1 MQFAK
6 FFPSLL
12 ALCASRP
19 ARAAQEPAAAPAVFF
34 VGTSSG
40 PILSVS
46 LDKRTGAL
54 KQLSSTTDGGPKPIW
69 QELSPANS
77 SILYSSS
84 TEAEDPSV
92 GLLTSFAIGADGS
105 LKKLSA
111 ITCLHSP
118 MSLVLSP
125 DGRTAFAAHYY
136 TSAVSMFTTSPV
148 TGEMKLVWER
158 RYTLN
163 GPGKVPARQDA
174 PHPHQALFDP
184 TGRFVVVPD
193 LGADLLRIYSASGAE
208 LPSIAVPAGT
218 GPRHGAF
225 FPASTAHQAAK
236 KEALSPY
243 YYLVNELDNSLSVF
257 DVTYTNSAIVL
268 TPLQTVA
275 TVPAPSSSTGT
286 GTGTGTNPLP
296 PPTAAELVISPDGRF
311 IYVSNRGNDGVFPDN
326 GSGDGDNAISAFSRD
341 ADSGHIGLPRYIPSH
356 VQTVRHFALDPTA
369 AWLVVGGQDSGGVK
383 AFPRD
388 LRTGGVE
395 SSLGE
400 YQPAAANSLDVPGT
414 ICITFSRRQ
423 RSKEP

>member
-1 MQFAK
+1 MKFAK

-19 ARAAQEPAAAPAVFF
+19 ATAAQTPAAASAVFF

-54 KQLSSTTDGGPKPIW
+54 KQLSTTDGGPRPTW

-77 SILYSSS
+77 SILYSASS
-84 TEAEDPSV
+84 EAEDPSV

-111 ITCLHSP
+111 ITCLLDP
-118 MSLVLSP
+118 GSLAFSP
-125 DGRTAFAAHYY
+125 DGHTAFVAHYR
-136 TSAVSMFTTSPV
+136 TSGVSMFTTSPA
-148 TGEMKLVWER
+148 TGEMKLAWER

-208 LPSIAVPAGT
+208 LPPIAVPAGT

-225 FPASTAHQAAK
+225 FPASTAHLAAK

-243 YYLVNELDNSLSVF
+243 FYLVNELDNSLSVF
-257 DVTYTNSAIVL
+257 HVTYTNSTISL

-275 TVPAPSSSTGT
+275 TVWPHRNRTGTSTGKS
-286 GTGTGTNPLP
+286 PLP

-311 IYVSNRGNDGVFPDN
+311 IYVSNRDDDGIFPDN
-326 GSGDGDNAISAFSRD
+326 GSGDGNNAISAFARD
-341 ADSGHIGLPRYIPSH
+341 AESGRVGLPWYIPSH
-356 VQTVRHFALDPTA
+356 VQNVWDFALDSTA
-369 AWLVVGGQDSGGVK
+369 TWLVVGGQRSGGVK

-388 LRTGGVE
+388 VSTGRVD

-400 YQPAAANSLDVPGT
+400 HQSDAANWLDVPGVV
-414 ICITFSRRQ
+414 CVTFARGY
-423 RSKEP
+423 RSKRL